1 MEYPGTHQPHPYNE
15 KGEEIEQTALKTYQ
29 EVELAAR
36 ETYEE
41 IEQAALKKYQE
52 VKMGELKT
60 FEEKQTAQERYQ
72 EIERAVQKMYQK
84 VEHAALKKYQEQEV
98 EIKKNE
104 NDRGEEMETIKVV
117 KKVVNGQETTTS
129 WDGETTLEEALRNK
143 YGFQGKLY
151 LEVFS
156 VNEASSR
163 AAGWHPEDTN
173 FSSICDGW
181 EKFIKDGGKIE
192 STETSKMVSVE
203 DLIFPPV

>member
-1 MEYPGTHQPHPYNE
+1 MESIYSYTRQE
-15 KGEEIEQTALKTYQ
+15 AIEQTALKTYQ

-41 IEQAALKKYQE
+41 I
-52 VKMGELKT
+52 
-60 FEEKQTAQERYQ
+60 
-72 EIERAVQKMYQK
+72 
-84 VEHAALKKYQEQEV
+84 EHAALKKYQEQEV

-117 KKVVNGQETTTS
+117 KKIVNGQETTS

-151 LEVFS
+151 AVFN
-156 VNEASSR
+156 VDEASSK
-163 AAGWHPEDTN
+163 AAGWHPSDTC
-173 FSSICDGW
+173 FSSGW
-181 EKFIKDGGKIE
+181 CGGWKKFIEDRGKIE
-192 STETSKMVSVE
+192 TTETAKMVSVE